1 MQTAIFL
8 IFMLLCRPLL
18 ADNII
23 EVIPLKNR
31 PASELQAIIAPLLD
45 ENDRIIADGNQL
57 ILKTD
62 SQHLASL
69 QRLIHK
75 LDKPLANLT
84 ITVIQSNTLSAH
96 DLNQSAN
103 IHINLP
109 DKSYLRGHYGNTQSI
124 NNHKSRQIIRTVSGK
139 PAIIKFGK
147 SYPIYNI
154 SLWNYGNNQSA
165 YSLNTDWIETTTGFI
180 VIPRLSG
187 NQVTL
192 DIAPWSDRKNNNN
205 IDTQSASTTL
215 QTRLG
220 QWTELGAINQNGQ
233 SQTQGLLKHS
243 RNTQQKTLKIL
254 VKVDKIQ

>member
-1 MQTAIFL
+1 MRTAIFL
-8 IFMLLCRPLL
+8 IIMLFCQSLL
-18 ADNII
+18 ADNMI

-31 PASELQAIIAPLLD
+31 PASELQQIIAPLLD

-57 ILKTD
+57 ILKTER
-62 SQHLASL
+62 QHLANI
-69 QRLIHK
+69 QKLIHK
-75 LDKPLANLT
+75 LDKPLANLV

-109 DKSYLRGHYGNTQSI
+109 DKSYLQGHYGNTQTVTDTD
-124 NNHKSRQIIRTVSGK
+124 SRQIIRTVSGK

-147 SYPIYNI
+147 SYPVYNI

-165 YSLNTDWIETTTGFI
+165 YSLDTDWIETTTGFI

-205 IDTQSASTTL
+205 IDTQSASSTV
-215 QTRLG
+215 QTKLG
-220 QWTELGAINQNGQ
+220 QWTELGAINQSEQ
-233 SQTQGLLKHS
+233 SQTRGFLKHS
-243 RNTQQKTLKIL
+243 RNTQQNTLKIL